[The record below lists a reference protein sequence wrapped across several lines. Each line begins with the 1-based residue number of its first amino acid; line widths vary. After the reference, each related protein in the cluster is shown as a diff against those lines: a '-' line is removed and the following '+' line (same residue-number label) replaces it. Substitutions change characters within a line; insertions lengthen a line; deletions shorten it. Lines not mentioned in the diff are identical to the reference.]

1 MVLAAGA
8 VAEPLIEPAGEAGE
22 KLGQATTNAL
32 RGALGKE
39 PLEAPAIEITR
50 PEEGLLKRTFWP
62 GLPQVSAPV
71 PSPRNSRALA
81 DGSARR
87 AARAKGWSARCSAG
101 LGFGKTLGEGLND
114 DAAALGAAT
123 DQALEPVAK
132 RLPQSDA
139 ELGPLSRLTAAGA
152 AIPATLAEGVTLGTG
167 TLTDAFGAMLA
178 TISGTTSPT
187 LTPEPG
193 PLAAPVPAA
202 PTLAPP
208 EPLVAPALIP
218 APLAPR
224 RRLPRR

>member
-1 MVLAAGA
+1 MGVAVPIALAARKREAEEGA
-8 VAEPLIEPAGEAGE
+8 
-22 KLGQATTNAL
+22 
-32 RGALGKE
+32 R
-39 PLEAPAIEITR
+39 LEAA
-50 PEEGLLKRTFWP
+50 RTGMTP
-62 GLPQVSAPV
+62 TETEAAVDEARAGQ
-71 PSPRNSRALA
+71 RALA
-81 DGSARR
+81 RFQTARDEGKGLVGSLFR
-87 AARAKGWSARCSAG
+87 G
-101 LGFGKTLGEGLND
+101 LGFGKTVGEGLND
-114 DAAALGAAT
+114 DPAALGAAT
-123 DQALEPVAK
+123 DQALQPVAK

-167 TLTDAFGAMLA
+167 TLTDAFSAMLA

-218 APLAPR
+218 APLATAAPAAPT
-224 RRLPRR
+224 LTPEPGVPGADAGTADA